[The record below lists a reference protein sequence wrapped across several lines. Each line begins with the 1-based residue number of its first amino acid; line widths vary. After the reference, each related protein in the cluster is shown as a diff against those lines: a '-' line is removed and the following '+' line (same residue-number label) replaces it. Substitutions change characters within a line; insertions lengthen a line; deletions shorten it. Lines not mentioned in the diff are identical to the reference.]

1 MTHASDT
8 LYTAITFAP
17 IQGFIEK
24 SRKLRDLYGSS
35 YLLSFLSQSVCLAAE
50 QHEDCK
56 VISPA
61 LPNITQG
68 MPNQIIIQGDF
79 PCDAAETSFFIAW
92 EAVTETCRR
101 WIECNV
107 KGDIVGDKNEWTYQY
122 WKRDWGL
129 WAKYAWEF
137 FWVQGKPGESITE
150 VRQRLNERKRSR
162 NWTGI
167 NWQGESSTLSGM
179 DAIAWAELGNPK
191 DPRQSNYQQDKQK
204 IQKFYFYLSLEL
216 GKAFIAIT
224 PNWDVSEIRA
234 TPELGLIQNDL
245 QKWQQEYPKAFPK
258 LDDLTES
265 ALKQLWW
272 SKQYGEA
279 FVDPREE
286 LSIPELT
293 KRLITH
299 KAIVQDLITD
309 LREKAK
315 KKVEEGV
322 SQTER
327 INSLTSELDQL
338 LKEIDRD
345 LNPKTFRDLNRLPQK
360 SSSDRQN
367 KKYWTGWF
375 MGDGD
380 DASRYLKELG
390 LKDRQTEEKEI
401 AEFSYQMRQWGK
413 TLKDQQK
420 LCLPQEGQGR
430 VIYAGGDDFLGVLYQ
445 ADSQLAPRV
454 CFNWLSTFKSQIWN
468 ALGSDSPGQQ
478 RLAKPI
484 KQSEQP
490 KLAAQLTHPN
500 SNLKPINVSV
510 GFIWTAPN
518 VPQREVL
525 QQCREA
531 EKSAKQGGKD
541 RIAFRILFNS
551 GNYLEWLCP
560 WWLLEEGLLQ
570 SYCDRNNITGENA
583 NWAHIYNDVAVLESR
598 HAFKGAQTEVA
609 FGLVEIYFG
618 QRFRALLEDKKHRWN
633 KEDDNKRRLFT
644 GILGKKEKYSNT
656 NATEPDSQRVS
667 EAINNWVIN
676 LAKVGFYL
684 LDKEYKA
691 ESP

>member
-1 MTHASDT
+1 MTQASDT
-8 LYTAITFAP
+8 CYTAVTFAP

-35 YLLSFLSQSVCLAAE
+35 YLLSFLSQSVCLAAS
-50 QHEDCK
+50 QYNGCK

-61 LPNITQG
+61 SPNITQG

-79 PCDAAETSFFIAW
+79 PCKTAEASFFKAW
-92 EAVTETCRR
+92 EAVTETCRQ

-107 KGDIVGDKNEWTYQY
+107 KGDLEDDKSEWTYQY

-137 FWVQGKPGESITE
+137 FWAQGREGESITQ

-167 NWQGESSTLSGM
+167 NWQGESSTLSGT
-179 DAIAWAELGNPK
+179 DAVAWAELGKIAQPHEQMLPWAK
-191 DPRQSNYQQDKQK
+191 DQDNKSLVER
-204 IQKFYFYLSLEL
+204 FYETLSYRL
-216 GKAFIAIT
+216 
-224 PNWDVSEIRA
+224 
-234 TPELGLIQNDL
+234 
-245 QKWQQEYPKAFPK
+245 
-258 LDDLTES
+258 
-265 ALKQLWW
+265 
-272 SKQYGEA
+272 GEA
-279 FVDPREE
+279 FIEAVQLRISKDEWQEKCQEYGSAFIDPDEE

-299 KAIVQDLITD
+299 LAVVEMLIKH
-309 LREKAK
+309 LENLPHLENFKQQVK
-315 KKVEEGV
+315 EG
-322 SQTER
+322 
-327 INSLTSELDQL
+327 
-338 LKEIDRD
+338 
-345 LNPKTFRDLNRLPQK
+345 LNPETFKDLNRLQRK
-360 SSSDRQN
+360 KRQDTN
-367 KKYWTGWF
+367 AKPIAKPIEQYWTGWF
-375 MGDGD
+375 LGDGD
-380 DASRYLKELG
+380 GASDYLKTAG
-390 LKDRQTEEKEI
+390 KWNAAVEEQKTS
-401 AEFSYQMRQWGK
+401 EFSILMRQWGAEFK
-413 TLKDQQK
+413 AEQWDQARK
-420 LCLPQEGQGR
+420 AYVSKHLPSGR
-430 VIYAGGDDFLGVLYQ
+430 VIYAGGDDFMGVLYHPGNT
-445 ADSQLAPRV
+445 QLEPKV
-454 CFNWLSTFKSQIWN
+454 CTHWFNTFKSNIWHGIDN
-468 ALGSDSPGQQ
+468 QP
-478 RLAKPI
+478 KPI
-484 KQSEQP
+484 S
-490 KLAAQLTHPN
+490 
-500 SNLKPINVSV
+500 VSV
-510 GFIWTAPN
+510 GFVWAAPK

-598 HAFKGAQTEVA
+598 HAFKGAQMEVA
-609 FGLVEIYFG
+609 LGLVEIYFG
-618 QRFRALLEDKKHRWN
+618 QRFRTLLEDKDHRWN
-633 KEDDNKRRLFT
+633 KEDDNKLRLST

-667 EAINNWVIN
+667 EAVNNWVIN